1 MALARQGRRAQ
12 AQPRGP
18 VGSVDGR
25 RSVAASAAAARGHH
39 ERRAAPQT
47 SVKRLTLRTLRGHYK
62 FVGTCYACG
71 SQSGIGGLTNFLVL
85 AGMIIAWIGVN
96 QYLCAYAR
104 HSGAVRQL
112 FRCS

>member
-1 MALARQGRRAQ
+1 MSR
-12 AQPRGP
+12 
-18 VGSVDGR
+18 
-25 RSVAASAAAARGHH
+25 
-39 ERRAAPQT
+39 
-47 SVKRLTLRTLRGHYK
+47 RLTLRTLRGHYK

-104 HSGAVRQL
+104 HSGVVCQPGVHEYGSLRYQSVVQCFGGDSIAA
-112 FRCS
+112 SSTM